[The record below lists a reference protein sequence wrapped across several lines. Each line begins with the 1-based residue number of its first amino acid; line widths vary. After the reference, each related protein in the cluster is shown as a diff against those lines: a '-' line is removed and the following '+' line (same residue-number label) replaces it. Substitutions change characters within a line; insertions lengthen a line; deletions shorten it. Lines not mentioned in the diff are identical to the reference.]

1 MSNWTK
7 NKPTAPGAYYVR
19 GFRLG
24 EKESRPALVEVV
36 RDVKETGNLVCN
48 LNKNNANDKTLDWL
62 FVEEMAD
69 HFEWLGPLFT
79 KPVADG
85 MCNPEN
91 PASRCECREEFGHR
105 VCSVTSAAAD
115 IDPQEGSPFHSSD
128 DDLSALLSSAV
139 GLLKVGA
146 NQDSAELFIRDL
158 ERVEGRLSSPTA
170 ADKLRDA
177 VTALSQHLL
186 LVDQSPIAI
195 ELVESVKRTLIS
207 TPPAAVVPDGYV
219 IVPAELIEHV
229 KHARKMLGGDPEP
242 EYVRARL
249 RQKLTDLLAA
259 PTPPASEQ
267 QRAVVMP
274 ECAEQV
280 AFVLRQIGSMDADE
294 IDGDNVDLRFEDA
307 DGFDTGCDVSIV
319 DYAARA
325 ASLLEDL
332 LRQNQHQPMCKGV

>member
-1 MSNWTK
+1 MTFQRESRYIVVK
-7 NKPTAPGAYYVR
+7 LKDLAPGQ
-19 GFRLG
+19 
-24 EKESRPALVEVV
+24 E
-36 RDVKETGNLVCN
+36 
-48 LNKNNANDKTLDWL
+48 
-62 FVEEMAD
+62 
-69 HFEWLGPLFT
+69 
-79 KPVADG
+79 
-85 MCNPEN
+85 
-91 PASRCECREEFGHR
+91 
-105 VCSVTSAAAD
+105 AD
-115 IDPQEGSPFHSSD
+115 IREHLTE
-128 DDLSALLSSAV
+128 LSAQPV
-139 GLLKVGA
+139 
-146 NQDSAELFIRDL
+146 DSLVIERDWP
-158 ERVEGRLSSPTA
+158 EYEPAWRMIQARVEGAPLSPANIEDGEEVQVVGYSIEGRDEIGVVRIRRLADRPFPEHMQEARDWAGPFNVVSEPLMTVAQHERIAAARVLRMFLRWKTFADEQAQVIAGLQEQLRAALSAPPA

-274 ECAEQV
+274 EKQV
-280 AFVLRQIGSMDADE
+280 EYVGDRDHRQWASGANWMLRE
-294 IDGDNVDLRFEDA
+294 
-307 DGFDTGCDVSIV
+307 
-319 DYAARA
+319 
-325 ASLLEDL
+325 L
-332 LRQNQHQPMCKGV
+332 LRLNPHLAKGEGV